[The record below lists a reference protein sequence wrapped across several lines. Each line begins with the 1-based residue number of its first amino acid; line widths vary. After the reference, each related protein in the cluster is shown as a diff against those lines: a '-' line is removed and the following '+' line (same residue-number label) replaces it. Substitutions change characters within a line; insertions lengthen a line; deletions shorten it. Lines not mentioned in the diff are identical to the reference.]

1 MRNTTRSFRLLG
13 PLARF
18 LTVGLLPP
26 RVREQ
31 YGYRWNATCECV
43 LEAMA
48 SATKRLLPAIPAVI
62 RVAPHARAAERQL
75 RLLGRARQTA

>member
-1 MRNTTRSFRLLG
+1 
-13 PLARF
+13 
-18 LTVGLLPP
+18 
-26 RVREQ
+26 
-31 YGYRWNATCECV
+31 V